1 MVVLMDISVNL
12 DYFWWLLAALSI
24 TAAVIFSLIFC
35 NRKALQ
41 RLGQRFLED

>member
-1 MVVLMDISVNL
+1 MDISVNL
-12 DYFWWLLAALSI
+12 DYFWWLLAALGV
-24 TAAVIFSLIFC
+24 TAAVIFPLIFS